1 MKKVFGY
8 LIYALFVGWC
18 VLPGFWDRPAKA
30 LSRYIPGW
38 LAPVIVASQ
47 LILILISESPLDL
60 PENFR
65 LSMEILVTI
74 SWPLLL
80 LLLPVAPHSY
90 IAVNVLIAGL
100 LLFEIV
106 WLFPRWKA
114 RRQQKSP
121 SAA

>member
-60 PENFR
+60 PENFW

-74 SWPLLL
+74 T
-80 LLLPVAPHSY
+80 
-90 IAVNVLIAGL
+90 VNVLIAGL